1 MKQLKWLIGM
11 FFMIGMPF
19 PLFFPDTHQWY
30 FGFIGL
36 LSAFI
41 GSGIT
46 YGFGGYRTHP
56 KHFGDLNE
64 NPKPPVINQVWMM
77 FFVSAVVNLFWAT
90 TYIN

>member
-1 MKQLKWLIGM
+1 MKQIKSLIGI

-19 PLFFPDTHQWY
+19 PLFFPDVHEWY

-46 YGFGGYRTHP
+46 FGFSNYRTHP
-56 KHFGDLNE
+56 RYIGNSDSDIH
-64 NPKPPVINQVWMM
+64 PKINQVWMM

>member
-1 MKQLKWLIGM
+1 MKVIKNLVGM

-19 PLFFPDTHQWY
+19 PLLFPDTHQWY

-46 YGFGGYRTHP
+46 FGFDGYRTNP
-56 KHFGDLNE
+56 KHFGSTDGKTE
-64 NPKPPVINQVWMM
+64 PKINQVWMM
-77 FFVSAVVNLFWAT
+77 FFVAAVVNLFWASL
-90 TYIN
+90 YIN

>member
-11 FFMIGMPF
+11 FFMIGLPF
-19 PLFFPDTHQWY
+19 PVFFPDTHYWY

-46 YGFGGYRTHP
+46 YGFSNYATHP
-56 KHFGDLNE
+56 RRFGDLTGKVE
-64 NPKPPVINQVWMM
+64 PKINQVWMM
-77 FFVSAVVNLFWAT
+77 FFISAVVNLLFASS
-90 TYIN
+90 YIN

>member
-11 FFMIGMPF
+11 FFMIGLPF
-19 PLFFPDTHQWY
+19 PVFFPDTHYWY

-46 YGFGGYRTHP
+46 YGFS
-56 KHFGDLNE
+56 N
-64 NPKPPVINQVWMM
+64 
-77 FFVSAVVNLFWAT
+77 
-90 TYIN
+90 

>member
-1 MKQLKWLIGM
+1 MKQLKWLVGM
-11 FFMIGMPF
+11 FFMIGLPF
-19 PLFFPDTHQWY
+19 PILFPDTHEWY

-46 YGFGGYRTHP
+46 YGFSNYKIHP
-56 KHFGDLNE
+56 RYFGDLTGKTD
-64 NPKPPVINQVWMM
+64 PKINQVWMM
-77 FFVSAVVNLFWAT
+77 FFISAIVNLFWAT

>member
-11 FFMIGMPF
+11 FFMIGLPF
-19 PLFFPDTHQWY
+19 PVFVPDTHQWY

-46 YGFGGYRTHP
+46 YGFSNYTTHP
-56 KHFGDLNE
+56 KYFGSLDGKTE
-64 NPKPPVINQVWMM
+64 PIINQVWMM

>member
-19 PLFFPDTHQWY
+19 PVFVPDTHQWY

-46 YGFGGYRTHP
+46 YGFSGYRT
-56 KHFGDLNE
+56 
-64 NPKPPVINQVWMM
+64 NPKYFGSLDGKTEPIINQVWMM
-77 FFVSAVVNLFWAT
+77 FFVSAVVNLFWST

>member
-1 MKQLKWLIGM
+1 MKQFKWLIGM

-19 PLFFPDTHQWY
+19 PLFFPDTHEWY

-41 GSGIT
+41 GSGIV
-46 YGFGGYRTHP
+46 YGFSNYTTHP
-56 KHFGDLNE
+56 RYFGNLDSE
-64 NPKPPVINQVWMM
+64 IQPKVNQVWMM
-77 FFVSAVVNLFWAT
+77 FFISAIVNLFWAT